1 MSGFSMIYVIYAA
14 AALTGIMIA
23 EAFYLL
29 YAGRSDR
36 RAAINRRMK
45 LQENK
50 ISQEQ
55 VLIQLRKERG
65 LEGGASF
72 FSFDRFRAL
81 RTQSGLVTPMPR
93 FLTITSG
100 VALGVIL
107 FAMWLGLPPSFG
119 AAALLPVAAFIPL
132 IVLRFLKKRRHK
144 MFGLQLPEAL
154 ELITRGLKAGHPVPV
169 AIAMVAREMPDP
181 IGTEFGVVADEV
193 TYGSDLVS
201 ALQAMHMRVGHDDL
215 PLFVTAVSI
224 QSTSGG
230 NLREILDGLAGV
242 IRERGKL
249 RRKVRAISTEGR
261 MSAYILTAIPALLM
275 VGIMVLMPQFYSS
288 VWDKPKTWYLLG
300 GSVTW
305 LLIGNAMMFKM
316 SNFKFWRHALDHR
329 ISRIAK
335 ADVADAGRAP
345 DVGLRRCRGGL
356 AVAFSGRWPQRR
368 EAAAQGRY

>member
-1 MSGFSMIYVIYAA
+1 MPEFGMIYLVYAG

-23 EAFYLL
+23 EAVYML

-55 VLIQLRKERG
+55 VLTQLRKERG
-65 LEGGASF
+65 LEGGSSL

-81 RTQSGLVTPMPR
+81 RTQSGLVTPLPR
-93 FLTITSG
+93 FLMTTTGI
-100 VALGVIL
+100 
-107 FAMWLGLPPSFG
+107 
-119 AAALLPVAAFIPL
+119 AAAIVFVAIWYGIPSLYALPVLPVLAFIIPL
-132 IVLRFLKKRRHK
+132 MALKFLRGRRHK
-144 MFGLQLPEAL
+144 RFGVQLPEAL
-154 ELITRGLKAGHPVPV
+154 ELITRSLKAGHPVPV

-201 ALQAMHMRVGHDDL
+201 ALHSMYSRVGHEDL

-224 QSTSGG
+224 QNTSGG
-230 NLREILDGLAGV
+230 NLREILDGLATV

-249 RRKVRAISTEGR
+249 RRKVKAISTEGR
-261 MSAYILTAIPALLM
+261 MSAYILTAVPALLG

-288 VWDKPKTWYLLG
+288 VWDEPLTWYLLG
-300 GSVTW
+300 GSVAW
-305 LLIGNAMMFKM
+305 LMLGNAMMFKM
-316 SNFKFWRHALDHR
+316 SNFRF
-329 ISRIAK
+329 
-335 ADVADAGRAP
+335 
-345 DVGLRRCRGGL
+345 
-356 AVAFSGRWPQRR
+356 
-368 EAAAQGRY
+368 